1 MDSILDVANELAK
14 EAPVVET
21 APAETPTVEISETE
35 VVQPD
40 VEATAT
46 EVNDGAELTEIVT
59 EDAPTVTSDV
69 APVSEPIDFY
79 QKEFGKSKDEVMQEF
94 KLLQELKEKGT
105 YKTEFA
111 KTFDELYSKGVP
123 ADTISQFGT
132 LDISKMNDLDAV
144 SFKLQIDHPELSK
157 EERDAIIQR
166 KYPVDDELLSEQD
179 KLAYSAQLKMDGVIA
194 KSDLE
199 KVRGQKLQPVDLSSV
214 RNEQAEAQEAQR
226 ISTWSK
232 KSADV
237 AKAIGKLEV
246 PLTYSTHGENG
257 KTDKRSVN
265 FAYTLND
272 KDRAEIA
279 ETVNTITSN
288 LQINADEEGFKLAQQ
303 MAVSAFKANNF
314 ERLAN
319 LMASKLASR
328 MYEEQ
333 IQKTHNPQ
341 APKGVGQG
349 QMQTGQTAE
358 GMERFMATIKNL

>member
-14 EAPVVET
+14 DAPVVEA
-21 APAETPTVEISETE
+21 APAETPTVEISETQE
-35 VVQPD
+35 AQPVVEDAP
-40 VEATAT
+40 AA
-46 EVNDGAELTEIVT
+46 NDGAELIDITT
-59 EDAPTVTSDV
+59 EDTPAEVTTTPAVQQPSD
-69 APVSEPIDFY
+69 IF
-79 QKEFGKSKDEVMQEF
+79 KEKFGKSEDEVLKEWQE
-94 KLLQELKEKGT
+94 LQQLKEKGT

-111 KTFDELYSKGVP
+111 KTFDELYSKGVS
-123 ADTISQFGT
+123 ADTITQFGT

-144 SFKLQIDHPELSK
+144 AFKLQIDHPELSK
-157 EERDAIIQR
+157 EERDAVIQR
-166 KYPVDDELLSEQD
+166 KYPINDDLLSEQD
-179 KLAYSAQLKMDGVIA
+179 KLAYSAQLKIDGVTA
-194 KSDLE
+194 KAELE
-199 KVRGQKLQPVDLSSV
+199 KVRGQKLQPVDLTNI

-226 ISTWSK
+226 IATWSK
-232 KSADV
+232 KSAEV

-288 LQINADEEGFKLAQQ
+288 LQIGTDEEGFKLAQQ

-314 ERLAN
+314 ERLLN
-319 LMASKLASR
+319 LAASKLASR

-341 APKGVGQG
+341 APKGVGQS
-349 QMQTGQTAE
+349 QFQTGQTAE

>member
-1 MDSILDVANELAK
+1 MDSIIDVANELAK

-21 APAETPTVEISETE
+21 APAETPTVEISDTQEA
-35 VVQPD
+35 QPA
-40 VEATAT
+40 VEAPAT
-46 EVNDGAELTEIVT
+46 DVNDGAELIDITT
-59 EDAPTVTSDV
+59 EDTPAEVSTQTTTTPSD
-69 APVSEPIDFY
+69 IF
-79 QKEFGKSKDEVMQEF
+79 KEKFGKSEDEV
-94 KLLQELKEKGT
+94 LQEWKELQQLKEKGT

-123 ADTISQFGT
+123 ADTITQFGT
-132 LDISKMNDLDAV
+132 LDISKMNDLDAI
-144 SFKLQIDHPELSK
+144 SFKLQIEHPELSK

-166 KYPVDDELLSEQD
+166 KYPINDDMLSEQD
-179 KLAYSAQLKMDGVIA
+179 KLAYSAQLKIDGVTA
-194 KSDLE
+194 KAELE
-199 KVRGQKLQPVDLSSV
+199 KVRGQKLQPVDLSNI

-226 ISTWSK
+226 IATWSK
-232 KSADV
+232 KSTEV

-246 PLTYSTHGENG
+246 PLTYSAHGENG
-257 KTDKRSVN
+257 KTDKKQVN

-288 LQINADEEGFKLAQQ
+288 LQINADDEGFKLAQQ

-314 ERLAN
+314 ERLLN
-319 LMASKLASR
+319 LAASKLASR